1 MAGTREGGL
10 KAAATL
16 KAKKGKDFYVRIGR
30 KGGKAEV
37 AKGFSTNRTIA
48 SLAGSKGG
56 RISRSSPRKPRITH
70 IKVQSHTRIPV
81 QFV

>member
-16 KAKKGKDFYVRIGR
+16 KAKKGNDFYVRIGR
-30 KGGKAEV
+30 KGGRAEV
-37 AKGFSTNRTIA
+37 VKGFGTNRTIA

-56 RISRSSPRKPRITH
+56 RISRARRQPRITH